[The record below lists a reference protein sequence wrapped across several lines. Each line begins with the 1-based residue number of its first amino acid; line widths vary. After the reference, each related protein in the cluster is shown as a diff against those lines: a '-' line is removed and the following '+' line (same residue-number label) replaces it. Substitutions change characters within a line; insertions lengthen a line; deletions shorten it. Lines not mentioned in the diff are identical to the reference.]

1 MTDLAWCLA
10 DPHFE
15 RGDAALETFNRWIR
29 AFLAQDVRHLVL
41 LGDLF
46 QVWVG
51 LPAVETDEQR
61 AVLSALG
68 QVVAAGRQVVYLRG
82 NRDYFIEGPLS
93 GAGVLLRDHWDLG
106 APGALIRFE
115 HGDLINSSDQNYLR
129 WRELSRSATVSALF
143 QILSPARQR
152 ALAKK
157 LEQSLGRTNAYYKT
171 YRPERELHQ
180 WAGRLARQ
188 GVRTAVLGHFHV
200 DEATHLSGVDI
211 RFVPQ
216 FREDG
221 AFLRVGVDGSTVLQR
236 VSPASVSPR

>member
-15 RGDAALETFNRWIR
+15 RGDPALGTFKRWIDV
-29 AFLAQDVRHLVL
+29 FLAQDVPNLVL

-46 QVWVG
+46 HVWVG

-61 AVLSALG
+61 AVLSTLG
-68 QVVAAGRQVVYLRG
+68 RAVAAGRQVVYLRG
-82 NRDYFIEGPLS
+82 NRDYFIEGSLS
-93 GAGVLLRDHWDLG
+93 EAGILLQDQWDLG
-106 APGALIRFE
+106 APGELIRFE

-129 WRELSRSATVSALF
+129 WRELSHSATVSALF
-143 QILSPARQR
+143 QLLPPARQR
-152 ALAKK
+152 ALAHK
-157 LEQSLGRTNAYYKT
+157 LERSLGNTNAYYKT
-171 YRPERELHQ
+171 YRPERELNQ
-180 WAGRLARQ
+180 WASRLASQ

-200 DEATHLSGVDI
+200 DESTRLSGVDI

-221 AFLRVGVDGSTVLQR
+221 AFLRVGADGSTVLQR
-236 VSPASVSPR
+236 I

>member
-1 MTDLAWCLA
+1 MMTDLAWCLA

-15 RGDAALETFNRWIR
+15 RGDAALATFHRWTE
-29 AFLAQDVRHLVL
+29 AFLARGVQNLVL

-51 LPAVETDEQR
+51 LPAVETEEQR

-68 QVVAAGRQVVYLRG
+68 RISSTGRNVVYLRG
-82 NRDYFIEGPLS
+82 NRDYFIEGSLS
-93 GAGVLLRDHWDLG
+93 EAGVHLRDQWDLD
-106 APGALIRFE
+106 APGGLVRFE

-143 QILSPARQR
+143 QLLSPARQR
-152 ALAKK
+152 ALAQK
-157 LEQSLGRTNAYYKT
+157 LERSLARTNTYYKA
-171 YRPERELHQ
+171 YRPERELNQ
-180 WAGRLARQ
+180 WASRLAGQ
-188 GVRTAVLGHFHV
+188 GVQTAVLGHFHV

-221 AFLRVGVDGSTVLQR
+221 AFLRVRADGSTLLQK
-236 VSPASVSPR
+236 

>member
-1 MTDLAWCLA
+1 MSDLAWCLA

-29 AFLAQDVRHLVL
+29 GFLAQDVLSLVL

-61 AVLSALG
+61 AVLSTLG
-68 QVVAAGRQVVYLRG
+68 QAVAAGRQVVYLRG

-93 GAGVLLRDHWDLG
+93 GAGVLLMDQWDLD
-106 APGALIRFE
+106 APGGLIRFE

-143 QILSPARQR
+143 QLLSPARQR
-152 ALAKK
+152 ALAQK
-157 LEQSLGRTNAYYKT
+157 LERSLGQTNAYYKT
-171 YRPERELHQ
+171 YRPEQELHQ
-180 WAGRLARQ
+180 WAGRLASQ

-200 DEATHLSGVDI
+200 DEATRLSGVDI

-221 AFLRVGVDGSTVLQR
+221 AHLRIRDDGSTVLR
-236 VSPASVSPR
+236 RI